1 MIASMPGA
9 KEQGMAES
17 RTEALTWGA
26 WFAAYIDGLRAQR
39 STSFDIPDHFEN
51 FLNSLEGELPE
62 LAGEVE
68 TETADSAAKTAEL
81 SRQLKESRKAL
92 REAEQGMRRLQER
105 ICPLE
110 IDTLR
115 ERSELSRL
123 R

>member
-1 MIASMPGA
+1 
-9 KEQGMAES
+9 MAES